1 MLDEITASVNA
12 VANIWWNVSSLASA
26 AQHPTASTRVAFC

>member
-12 VANIWWNVSSLASA
+12 VANIWWNVRACTQQYAPRA
-26 AQHPTASTRVAFC
+26 APS